1 MRTTGACGR
10 RRRTRRTRTNPRQI
24 YSTGQAGL
32 TRAGESRRSSR
43 FSGQIRVM
51 QRPELV
57 TTRRPAAATAAELEQ
72 HGTVRGRRRQRK
84 ESEKGP
90 SGRPIYKGELISG
103 RENQGD
109 RGVVI
114 SPRNASILGRTVNA
128 KIRCESG
135 GVKNGLNGR

>member
-1 MRTTGACGR
+1 
-10 RRRTRRTRTNPRQI
+10 
-24 YSTGQAGL
+24 
-32 TRAGESRRSSR
+32 
-43 FSGQIRVM
+43 M
-51 QRPELV
+51 QRPRL
-57 TTRRPAAATAAELEQ
+57 TKTGGATAVAEAELEK

-109 RGVVI
+109 HGVVI
-114 SPRNASILGRTVNA
+114 SPRNASIFGMTVKV
-128 KIRCESG
+128 KIRCGSG

>member
-1 MRTTGACGR
+1 MLMNYKEHGRTTRALVRIC
-10 RRRTRRTRTNPRQI
+10 PMEWQVL
-24 YSTGQAGL
+24 TG
-32 TRAGESRRSSR
+32 AGESRRSSR

-90 SGRPIYKGELISG
+90 SGRPIYKANS
-103 RENQGD
+103 
-109 RGVVI
+109 
-114 SPRNASILGRTVNA
+114 
-128 KIRCESG
+128 
-135 GVKNGLNGR
+135 